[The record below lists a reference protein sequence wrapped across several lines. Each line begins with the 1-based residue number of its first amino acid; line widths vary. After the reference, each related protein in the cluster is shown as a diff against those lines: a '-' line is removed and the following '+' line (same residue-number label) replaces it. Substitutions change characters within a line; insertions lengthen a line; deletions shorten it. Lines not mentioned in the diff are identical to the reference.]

1 MGDFSKLSDYEA
13 FCFSEKGGKSVKFC
27 QVCDLVHSACMF
39 PRSSI
44 SRGIFKN
51 LFYVVVNPL
60 SLHHAQCF
68 PIF

>member
-13 FCFSEKGGKSVKFC
+13 FCFSEKGC
-27 QVCDLVHSACMF
+27 QVCDLVHSAGMF
-39 PRSSI
+39 SRSSI